1 MRTGP
6 LHFRIWSVS
15 KVSLFEESSSLLWK
29 NNFQF
34 NAAKEFFKVL
44 LDWKFVDFFKNGNKI
59 QALTENWFFWIRKW

>member
-59 QALTENWFFWIRKW
+59 